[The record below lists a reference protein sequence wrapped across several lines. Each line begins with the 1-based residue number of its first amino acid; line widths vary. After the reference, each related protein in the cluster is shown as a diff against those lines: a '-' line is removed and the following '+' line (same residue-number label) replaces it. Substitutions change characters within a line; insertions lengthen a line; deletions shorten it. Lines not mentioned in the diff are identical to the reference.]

1 MGYYF
6 GLWNWLELF
15 TLKWCTREDGLLG
28 HCKAKIWMGNPR
40 LDSLL
45 WDGRWMNWFVLRLRK
60 EDSWWLLSRA
70 VRLKAPKGGFVLIV
84 VENDRVLWI
93 SAWCVE
99 MEDLDF
105 HSIELCCLFMSCRS
119 YGRLSIA
126 SLWKRSHQEIP
137 PGNIPTSRVSA
148 GLVRKEYLDVIVE
161 YLGCYL
167 AHGKLLSST
176 VMAKFCSKVKWSQH
190 RGSWIIK

>member
-1 MGYYF
+1 MRPWGQLPKFHWWLHLTTWTEWNLILKFHNLIINSTIINKSTIINSWEWYLQLLARRRSMLRSHYIQTN
-6 GLWNWLELF
+6 GILRLQLWNWLELF

-28 HCKAKIWMGNPR
+28 RCKAKIWMGNPR

-84 VENDRVLWI
+84 AENDRVLWI

-105 HSIELCCLFMSCRS
+105 HSIEL
-119 YGRLSIA
+119 
-126 SLWKRSHQEIP
+126 
-137 PGNIPTSRVSA
+137 
-148 GLVRKEYLDVIVE
+148 
-161 YLGCYL
+161 
-167 AHGKLLSST
+167 LLPFY
-176 VMAKFCSKVKWSQH
+176 VL
-190 RGSWIIK
+190 